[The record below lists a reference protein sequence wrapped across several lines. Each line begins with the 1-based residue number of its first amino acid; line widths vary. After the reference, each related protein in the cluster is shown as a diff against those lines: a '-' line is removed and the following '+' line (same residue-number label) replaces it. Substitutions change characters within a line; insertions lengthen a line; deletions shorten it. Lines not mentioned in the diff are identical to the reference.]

1 MSRHRQFWIDRL
13 RHLLNKYHAPSL
25 CLDILSL
32 SLDELKRTVTRPY
45 RFQAAI
51 VKHRLATRTPVHL
64 KLGDHFADAVLIP
77 GGQWLVVQT
86 WMAASSLLQIWD
98 IRVPV
103 ARNLALVA
111 STELQPLQSTL
122 FVQPS
127 TTEAEG
133 VALIFVNYNNH
144 PYVSSQV
151 FILETS
157 PDVFYAQVLQP
168 RVISGNIQ
176 LPSICR
182 RKIPLKAR
190 TIREI

>member
-1 MSRHRQFWIDRL
+1 MSRHRQFWVDRL
-13 RHLLNKYHAPSL
+13 RHLSNKYHVPSL

-32 SLDELKRTVTRPY
+32 SLDELKRAVTRPY

-51 VKHRLATRTPVHL
+51 VKRRLATRTPVHL
-64 KLGDHFADAVLIP
+64 KLGDRHVDAVLIP

-86 WMAASSLLQIWD
+86 WMADSSLLQIWD
-98 IRVPV
+98 IRAPV

-111 STELQPLQSTL
+111 STELQRQHSTL

-133 VALIFVNYNNH
+133 VALIFVNYNGYY
-144 PYVSSQV
+144 PYVSSDQV

-157 PDVFYAQVLQP
+157 PHIFHAQTFQP

-182 RKIPLKAR
+182 
-190 TIREI
+190 